1 MMRVKAL
8 VKTKTFWSGVGLI
21 VYGVLSKDLEAV
33 LTGLGLIFVRDAIRK
48 VEEEVEHHDGNP

>member
-8 VKTKTFWSGVGLI
+8 LGTKTFWSGVGLI
-21 VYGVLSKDLEAV
+21 AYGVLSKDLEAV